1 MIVRSCSPLLVTH
14 YTYYTHDNHDNH
26 DKNGSEVHS
35 CKGRSP
41 NSPFSRT
48 RTLDEPILVVVGG
61 VDGGVDGVGGVGAG
75 DFALWACC

>member
-14 YTYYTHDNHDNH
+14 YTHSTHDKQDNH

-35 CKGRSP
+35 CQGRSP

-48 RTLDEPILVVVGG
+48 RTLDEPILVVVVVVVVVGG
-61 VDGGVDGVGGVGAG
+61 VDGGLMGG
-75 DFALWACC
+75 